1 VQGYGANNVKS
12 STTPLEVKPLDGIYI
27 HRVATGWGHTLLLAR
42 TDTDED
48 LARLDDLP
56 DYVP

>member
-1 VQGYGANNVKS
+1 MKS
-12 STTPLEVKPLDGIYI
+12 STTPQEMKPLDGIYI

-42 TDTDED
+42 TDSEED
-48 LARLDDLP
+48 RAKLDKLP